1 MEWAC
6 CITRSGSTS
15 TRLTTR
21 RLLVGR
27 KRKTPQGLG
36 ISPPAK
42 GVQTA
47 PHPVPPPPVVVQHL
61 PFTGQEN
68 SENDFIHVRPVP
80 PDIKVSTLKS
90 SMFYLPDANIFM
102 DKSLPDSEPVFLS
115 RLASPPSFPPS
126 FFTDLHFLVNA
137 PGLNY
142 PQGTYNYL
150 GARRSLAH
158 TKLNIPLWRELLA
171 DYPKKELVDFLE
183 YGFPVG
189 VDPDGPTKPSLKK

>member
-1 MEWAC
+1 MWLGNASLRQ
-6 CITRSGSTS
+6 TTLPKNVPNLTS
-15 TRLTTR
+15 AATASPSMGLPEPTTR

-36 ISPPAK
+36 TSPPAR

-61 PFTGQEN
+61 PFTGQED

-115 RLASPPSFPPS
+115 RLASQPSFLVWLLNHL
-126 FFTDLHFLVNA
+126 FLHPN
-137 PGLNY
+137 
-142 PQGTYNYL
+142 
-150 GARRSLAH
+150 
-158 TKLNIPLWRELLA
+158 
-171 DYPKKELVDFLE
+171 
-183 YGFPVG
+183 
-189 VDPDGPTKPSLKK
+189 